1 MKRCVVA
8 LIEGPDDTLLMGP
21 RKDNGKYSLPAG
33 HCEEGEDPHTAL
45 IREVKEETGLDVKDS
60 QLIRAGVNE
69 SGAAVFVYRVKVD
82 PAQQIDPSKDPDEE
96 FDHLTYE
103 DPFDRV
109 HEMHVP
115 PHKNWAFQAWAGI

>member
-1 MKRCVVA
+1 
-8 LIEGPDDTLLMGP
+8 LMGQ
-21 RKDNGKYSLPAG
+21 RKDNGKWTCPAG
-33 HCEEGEDPHTAL
+33 GCEPGEDPHTAL

-60 QLIRAGVNE
+60 KLIRAGKE
-69 SGAAVFVYRVKVD
+69 GDAVIFLYEVKVD